1 MREAYRLLR
10 KSIIHV
16 ETDEVELDDIQPPTT
31 EEDDAA
37 DAAAKEAQVRCQ
49 NRSKT
54 TQTVPNGCW
63 VPPVTLLVGTTT
75 PQAAAAP
82 APAVIKITLEKYQ
95 TLANML
101 VLHLRRNDEVDRVG
115 MKRGD
120 LVNWYLEQKEDEL
133 ANEQALNAERELIN
147 RVIENLLT
155 RVRGLTPP
163 RPNPCS
169 AVGLPWSNMV
179 RDPGWRCH
187 GRITF

>member
-1 MREAYRLLR
+1 M
-10 KSIIHV
+10 
-16 ETDEVELDDIQPPTT
+16 
-31 EEDDAA
+31 
-37 DAAAKEAQVRCQ
+37 
-49 NRSKT
+49 
-54 TQTVPNGCW
+54 
-63 VPPVTLLVGTTT
+63 VGTTT
-75 PQAAAAP
+75 QAAVAP

-155 RVRGLTPP
+155 RVRTGACSVPFGRNCRSADMVGSGGVAPGQDHILIALRQPTAVAEDDTLLVVH
-163 RPNPCS
+163 PNYTI
-169 AVGLPWSNMV
+169 
-179 RDPGWRCH
+179 D
-187 GRITF
+187 